1 MLMRNECAV
10 CILNQIIR
18 ATDYMALNKDTS
30 DLIFKEALR
39 KTLKTSYSGMTPP
52 LYSGKIYDAVTE
64 LTGNG
69 DPYKKLRKEQND
81 LILNNIELFRNK
93 IIRSD
98 DPLFTSLFYSLLGN
112 IIDYGGVEIF
122 DTDQI
127 FNEIDGIE
135 IKINDYDKL
144 KQRLESAASILII
157 SDNAGEAVFDMLFME
172 QLKLKF
178 PELKIIYGVRSG
190 PAINDIIKEDAEYI
204 GIGMY
209 AEIVETGSTY
219 AGTMI
224 SQSDPGFVE
233 IYESSDIVISKGQG
247 NFETLEM
254 ETGKDIFFIFKV
266 KCSIVAEYCGL
277 PLSSLVMGYRGPDF
291 RFSS

>member
-1 MLMRNECAV
+1 MVMRNECAV

-18 ATDYMALNKDTS
+18 ATNYMDLDKNKS

-39 KTLKTSYSGMTPP
+39 KTFETGYSGMTPP
-52 LYSGKIYDAVTE
+52 FYSGKIYDAVAG

-81 LILNNIELFRNK
+81 LILNNIELFRNR
-93 IIRSD
+93 IGGSD

-122 DTDQI
+122 DTEQI
-127 FNEIDGIE
+127 FNDLDGIE
-135 IKINDYDKL
+135 IRVNDYDKL
-144 KQRLESAASILII
+144 KEKLESAASILII

-172 QLKLKF
+172 QLKLKSS
-178 PELKIIYGVRSG
+178 ELKITYGVRSG
-190 PAINDIIKEDAEYI
+190 PAINDVIKEDAEYI
-204 GIGMY
+204 GIGEY

-224 SQSDPGFVE
+224 SHSDPDFVE
-233 IYESSDIVISKGQG
+233 IYKSSDIVISKGQG

-254 ETGKDIFFIFKV
+254 ETGKDIFFVFKV
-266 KCSIVAEYCGL
+266 KCKIVEEYTGL
-277 PLSSLVMGYRGPDF
+277 SLNSLVMGFRGPDF
-291 RFSS
+291 RFSV

>member
-10 CILNQIIR
+10 CILNQILR
-18 ATDYMALNKDTS
+18 ATDYMGLDEEMS
-30 DLIFKEALR
+30 GLVFKEALK
-39 KTLKTSYSGMTPP
+39 KTLEIDYSCLTPP
-52 LYSGKIYDAVTE
+52 LFSGKIYDAITD

-81 LILNNIELFRNK
+81 LVLDNIEFFRKRINGSK
-93 IIRSD
+93 

-122 DTDQI
+122 DTAQI
-127 FNEIDGIE
+127 FGKIKNIDLT
-135 IKINDYDKL
+135 INDYKKL
-144 KQRLESAASILII
+144 RESLDNSGSILII
-157 SDNAGEAVFDMLFME
+157 SDNAGEAVFDMLLME
-172 QLKLKF
+172 QIKLKY
-178 PELKIIYGVRSG
+178 PEMKITYGVRSG

-204 GIGMY
+204 GIGEM

-224 SQSDPGFVE
+224 NQSDPGFLE
-233 IYESSDIVISKGQG
+233 IYNSSDIVISKGQG
-247 NFETLEM
+247 NYETLEM

-266 KCSIVAEYCGL
+266 KCDIVAEHSGL
-277 PLSSLVMGYRGPDF
+277 NRGSLVLGYRDSISE
-291 RFSS
+291 FSG

>member
-10 CILNQIIR
+10 CILNQIVR
-18 ATDYMALNKDTS
+18 ATDYMGLDKEKS
-30 DLIFKEALR
+30 GLVFKEALK
-39 KTLKTSYSGMTPP
+39 KTLETDYACLTPP
-52 LYSGKIYDAVTE
+52 LFSGKIYDAITD

-81 LILNNIELFRNK
+81 LVLDNIELFKQRING
-93 IIRSD
+93 SE

-122 DTDQI
+122 DTTQI
-127 FNEIDGIE
+127 FGE
-135 IKINDYDKL
+135 IKNIDLTINDYKEL
-144 KQRLESAASILII
+144 SESLENSGSILII
-157 SDNAGEAVFDMLFME
+157 SDNAGEAVFDMLLMD
-172 QLKLKF
+172 QIKLKY
-178 PELKIIYGVRSG
+178 PEIKIIYAVRSG

-204 GIGMY
+204 GIGEF
-209 AEIVETGSTY
+209 AEIIETGSTY

-224 SQSDPGFVE
+224 NQSDPGFVD
-233 IYESSDIVISKGQG
+233 IYNNSDIVISKGQG

-266 KCSIVAEYCGL
+266 KCDIVADHSGL
-277 PLSSLVMGYRGPDF
+277 KRGSLVLGYRNSISE
-291 RFSS
+291 FSV

>member
-18 ATDYMALNKDTS
+18 ATDYMDIDKDKS

-39 KTLKTSYSGMTPP
+39 KTLETGYSGMTPP
-52 LYSGKIYDAVTE
+52 LYSGKIYDAVTG
-64 LTGNG
+64 LTGIG

-81 LILNNIELFRNK
+81 LILNNIELFRNR
-93 IIRSD
+93 ISGSA

-127 FNEIDGIE
+127 FSEIDGIE
-135 IKINDYDKL
+135 IKVNDYNKL

-172 QLKLKF
+172 QLKLEF

-204 GIGMY
+204 GIGVH
-209 AEIVETGSTY
+209 AEIIETGSTY

-224 SQSDPGFVE
+224 SHSDPDFVE
-233 IYESSDIVISKGQG
+233 IYKSSDIVISKGQG

-254 ETGKDIFFIFKV
+254 ETGKDIFFVFKV
-266 KCSIVAEYCGL
+266 KCKIVAEYTGL
-277 PLSSLVMGYRGPDF
+277 LLNSLVMGYRNSF
-291 RFSS
+291 K